1 MVNEDLPDRTIRDDE
16 MVKREKV
23 EGTPFTI
30 VEQQGKTFIAIGMYK
45 VSQDITYREA
55 KEAIEKRDWGLML
68 NVSRLIALDEIK
80 IWEEAR
86 KAEREAKKQQATNG
100 QEKSKKYQ

>member
-1 MVNEDLPDRTIRDDE
+1 MLKLKKVLKALRAILNIFGPAKTQNNSSSLMVNEDLPDRTIREDE

-68 NVSRLIALDEIK
+68 NVSRLITL
-80 IWEEAR
+80 
-86 KAEREAKKQQATNG
+86 
-100 QEKSKKYQ
+100 S